1 MIINLIEFLKA
12 RPTLVRHGG
21 YGIVAAIA
29 IWSLIVIDRHHDVH
43 SWLEKIPLFWSLF
56 AIVSALA
63 LVIVAQAWGKTGI
76 ETSEDYYDR

>member
-12 RPTLVRHGG
+12 RPTLLRRAG

-29 IWSLIVIDRHHDVH
+29 VWSLIVIDRHHAH

-56 AIVSALA
+56 AIISALA
-63 LVIVAQAWGKTGI
+63 LVILAQAWGKTGI

>member
-12 RPTLVRHGG
+12 RPTLVRRAG

-29 IWSLIVIDRHHDVH
+29 IWSLIVIDRHHVH
-43 SWLEKIPLFWSLF
+43 SWLEKIPAFWSFF
-56 AIVSALA
+56 AIISALA

>member
-1 MIINLIEFLKA
+1 MIINLIEFLKT
-12 RPTLVRHGG
+12 RPTLVRRAG

-29 IWSLIVIDRHHDVH
+29 IWSLIVINRHHVH
-43 SWLEKIPLFWSLF
+43 TWLEKIPLFWSLF